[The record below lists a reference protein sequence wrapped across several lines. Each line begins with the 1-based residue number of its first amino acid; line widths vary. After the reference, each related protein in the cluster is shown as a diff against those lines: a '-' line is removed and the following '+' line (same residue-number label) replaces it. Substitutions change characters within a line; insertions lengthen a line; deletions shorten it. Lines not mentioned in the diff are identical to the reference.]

1 MDVASEYYQEV
12 TMQTIPRKKKC
23 KMAKWLSE
31 ETLQIAEKRREMKG
45 REEKKDIFIWM
56 QSYKN
61 SKDRLKK
68 KKKKP
73 S

>member
-31 ETLQIAEKRREMKG
+31 ETLQIAEKRREMKDKG
-45 REEKKDIFIWM
+45 KKEEYTHWNAEF
-56 QSYKN
+56 
-61 SKDRLKK
+61 
-68 KKKKP
+68 
-73 S
+73 